1 MQKKW
6 NKLVICLQYIII
18 IIIIITNIIVIVI
31 VIVIVIIIYCG
42 LTFGVL
48 NEMSLLFLPSRY
60 LLGLHLKK
68 Q

>member
-18 IIIIITNIIVIVI
+18 IIIIITNIIVI

>member
-6 NKLVICLQYIII
+6 NKFVICLQYIII
-18 IIIIITNIIVIVI
+18 IIIIITNIIVI